1 MPAGAG
7 SLAEL
12 RRRPVVRRLESGPP
26 AFGLGWPGRGQ
37 WAVTQGNYRLT
48 LTVPSGYQ
56 PFASRPWMASCTT
69 GFRVARSTIPIAT
82 V

>member
-1 MPAGAG
+1 MPAGAV
-7 SLAEL
+7 SLAKL
-12 RRRPVVRRLESGPP
+12 RRRPVVRRPESGPP
-26 AFGLGWPGRGQ
+26 TLGLSWPGRGQ

-69 GFRVARSTIPIAT
+69 GFIVVGSTIPRAT